1 MNTATKNLE
10 EDHVH
15 ILKLI
20 EVMEH
25 VTRIDDPDINHL
37 EKIVE
42 IIKNF
47 ADGVHHAK
55 EENVFF
61 PMLSKKGFPS
71 NQGPVAVMLN
81 EHVQGRK
88 YVRGMEENILLFK
101 SGNKPSLMDV
111 YQNMNSYIEL
121 LRNHIEKENNV
132 LFRMADNVLSESD
145 HHTLLGK
152 FADEENKYSSRA
164 KSAVYIQL
172 IRELTSF
179 YKV

>member
-1 MNTATKNLE
+1 
-10 EDHVH
+10 
-15 ILKLI
+15 
-20 EVMEH
+20 
-25 VTRIDDPDINHL
+25 
-37 EKIVE
+37 
-42 IIKNF
+42 
-47 ADGVHHAK
+47 
-55 EENVFF
+55 
-61 PMLSKKGFPS
+61 
-71 NQGPVAVMLN
+71 
-81 EHVQGRK
+81 
-88 YVRGMEENILLFK
+88 
-101 SGNKPSLMDV
+101 
-111 YQNMNSYIEL
+111 MNSYIEL

>member
-25 VTRIDDPDINHL
+25 ITRIDDPETDHL
-37 EKIVE
+37 EKVVE

-47 ADGVHHAK
+47 ADGIHHIK

-61 PMLSKKGFPS
+61 PMLAGKGFPAS
-71 NQGPVAVMLN
+71 QGPVAVMLS

-88 YVRGMEENILLFK
+88 YVRGMEENIKLYK
-101 SGNKPSLMDV
+101 SGNKPSLNDV
-111 YQNMNSYIEL
+111 YLNMNSYAGL
-121 LRNHIEKENNV
+121 LKNHISKENNV

-145 HHTLLGK
+145 HNALLSK
-152 FADEENKYSSRA
+152 FADEEKKRSTTRSGE
-164 KSAVYIQL
+164 YIKQ
-172 IRELTSF
+172 IQDLTSF
-179 YKV
+179 YKI